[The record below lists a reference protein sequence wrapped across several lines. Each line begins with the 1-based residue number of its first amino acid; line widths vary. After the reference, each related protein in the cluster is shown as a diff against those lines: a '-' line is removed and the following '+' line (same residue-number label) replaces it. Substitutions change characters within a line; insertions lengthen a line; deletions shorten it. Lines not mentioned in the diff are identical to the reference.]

1 MSDKL
6 YSTFAGK
13 ADGNFAGRTFAKIS
27 GYMAASREALKEAG
41 AEIKGQGSYLLPEGQ
56 EDAIIA
62 KLDTLTVQDQAQAMK
77 DRTPVAADAAAS
89 LNIGDKFDFGG
100 TVGEAPIVGIGTA
113 FTPKNASA
121 HDDRLEAGKEQVYVY
136 NANAPKSAM
145 PKPELTEEEK
155 AAKAEA
161 RAASVAER
169 DQSRVPV
176 IEGSVAEGETV
187 SAGGNDV
194 TVSKLG
200 KAWELEDQGAVDA
213 LKARF
218 PEAEVEVGSK
228 VQFANFEAPEP
239 AEEPAM

>member
-6 YSTFAGK
+6 YSTFSGK

-77 DRTPVAADAAAS
+77 DRTPVAADAAAK

-100 TVGEAPIVGIGTA
+100 TVGEAPIVGIGNA
-113 FTPKNASA
+113 FTPKGTSA

-161 RAASVAER
+161 RAASVAKR
-169 DQSRVPV
+169 DETRVPV
-176 IEGSVAEGETV
+176 IEGSKTK
-187 SAGGNDV
+187 NDTV
-194 TVSKLG
+194 TVDGEEVAITELG
-200 KAWELEDQGAVDA
+200 QAWEMDA
-213 LKARF
+213 DSVETLKARF
-218 PEAEVEVGSK
+218 PDTDFKVGDK
-228 VQFANFEAPEP
+228 VQFAKFEAPEKV
-239 AEEPAM
+239 AEPEM